1 MRVWCRVFLSKPS
14 RDEEARSFARQKFRS
29 RTRGNEAA
37 GANER
42 VCGECPT
49 QIYIPDISILALHRK
64 IIVDIYQQETLY
76 FFQYIF
82 RLDPMLDRDG
92 GIERIF
98 KPSEPSSEGFFI

>member
-1 MRVWCRVFLSKPS
+1 M
-14 RDEEARSFARQKFRS
+14 
-29 RTRGNEAA
+29 
-37 GANER
+37 
-42 VCGECPT
+42 
-49 QIYIPDISILALHRK
+49 PDTDTHTGHFYFGLTLIK